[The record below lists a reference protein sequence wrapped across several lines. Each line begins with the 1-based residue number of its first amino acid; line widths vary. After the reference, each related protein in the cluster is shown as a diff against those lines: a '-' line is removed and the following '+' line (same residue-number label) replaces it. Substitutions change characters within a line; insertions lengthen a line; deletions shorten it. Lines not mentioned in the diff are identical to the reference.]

1 MASLATLAYPHVK
14 EVIGIHGV
22 FYFFAA
28 ISLLCTIWG
37 FIKIP
42 ETRGK
47 SLVKVEE
54 EMFEM
59 KKTATAAM
67 LFNGMKE
74 NKSTV

>member
-14 EVIGIHGV
+14 EYIGIHGV
-22 FYFFAA
+22 FYFFAS
-28 ISLLCTIWG
+28 ISLLCTSWG

-54 EMFEM
+54 MFEM
-59 KKTATAAM
+59 KKTATAAI
-67 LFNGMKE
+67 LFNGTKE
-74 NKSTV
+74 NKFTV

>member
-14 EVIGIHGV
+14 KIIGNHGV

-42 ETRGK
+42 DTRGK
-47 SLVKVEE
+47 SLVKVE

-59 KKTATAAM
+59 KKTATAAI